1 MGVRVALHLKGV
13 VDYDFL
19 QERLGEKSQ
28 LLLESNPVY
37 KKIPAWAASGR
48 AIRTADP
55 YDRALHRF
63 WAACID
69 GCCSGFPS
77 MIAAVK
83 AETQEARAEAME
95 QSLAGLE
102 LLEESLA
109 KLSKG
114 RGFVGGDAMAYLD
127 IALGCYLGWM
137 KACETVIGHRF
148 LDEEKTPLL
157 VGWAERFCSH
167 EAVKDWM
174 PETDELLELAKVLQ
188 PKRKVSTA
196 N

>member
-1 MGVRVALHLKGV
+1 MAAAAEGGEVKLIGGWPSPEVGREEPAAPGIQPC
-13 VDYDFL
+13 L
-19 QERLGEKSQ
+19 QEDPGPHPQPQPRLR
-28 LLLESNPVY
+28 VH
-37 KKIPAWAASGR
+37 
-48 AIRTADP
+48 D
-55 YDRALHRF
+55 HRRVRR
-63 WAACID
+63 
-69 GCCSGFPS
+69 GFPS

>member
-1 MGVRVALHLKGV
+1 
-13 VDYDFL
+13 
-19 QERLGEKSQ
+19 
-28 LLLESNPVY
+28 
-37 KKIPAWAASGR
+37 
-48 AIRTADP
+48 
-55 YDRALHRF
+55 
-63 WAACID
+63 
-69 GCCSGFPS
+69 

>member
-37 KKIPAWAASGR
+37 KKIPVL
-48 AIRTADP
+48 IHNHNP
-55 YDRALHRF
+55 V
-63 WAACID
+63 CE
-69 GCCSGFPS
+69 S
-77 MIAAVK
+77 MIIVEYAD
-83 AETQEARAEAME
+83 EEARAEAME